1 MDELWLARHGETEW
15 SRDGRHTGRTDVAL
29 TPEGVRQ
36 AEALGRRLQGIH
48 FDLVLTSPLLRA
60 RATVEGAGVGDFET
74 SHNLEEFDYGQ
85 YEGLTFAEITQQ
97 HPKWNLWRDGCPGGE
112 TPALAA
118 DRVDRVLKRVVTVA
132 GRVLIVSHGHISRIL
147 AARFVSLPGEAGGLL
162 AFDVAS
168 LSLLGYEHDRP
179 VILFWNH
186 SPNSRRECAPRGSC

>member
-29 TPEGVRQ
+29 TAEGVRQ
-36 AEALGRRLQGIH
+36 AEALGRRLKGID

-60 RATVEGAGVGDFET
+60 RATAEAAGFDQFET
-74 SHNLEEFDYGQ
+74 STDLEEFDYGD
-85 YEGLTFAEITQQ
+85 YEGKTFAQIMQQ
-97 HPKWNLWRDGCPGGE
+97 DPGWILWRDGCPGGE

-118 DRVDRVLKRVVTVA
+118 DRVDRVLTRVATVA

-147 AARFVSLPGEAGGLL
+147 AARFIGLPGEGGGLL
-162 AFDVAS
+162 AFDVAC

-179 VILFWNH
+179 VILFWNQ
-186 SPNSRRECAPRGSC
+186 SPKPRR